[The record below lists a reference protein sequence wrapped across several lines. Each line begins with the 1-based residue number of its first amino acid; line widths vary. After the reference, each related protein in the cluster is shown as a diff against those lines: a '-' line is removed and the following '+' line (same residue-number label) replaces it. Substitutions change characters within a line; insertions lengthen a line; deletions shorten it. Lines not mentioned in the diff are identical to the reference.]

1 MVWEQETGKRYRMSL
16 PHDVYSGIGETT
28 ISTLVDNEDVQ
39 HSSSNS
45 NSSAL
50 RFPECYDGHAEDDD
64 VVDEYQQE
72 TACNGRKNGSNEVVV
87 PENKEDDTESRS
99 SSLCNFAVPP
109 PSGLK
114 VRCCLPTHYNLRCFC
129 STITKLLLI

>member
-1 MVWEQETGKRYRMSL
+1 MLWEQETGKRYCMSL
-16 PHDVYSGIGETT
+16 PHDAYSGIGETT
-28 ISTLVDNEDVQ
+28 ISPLVDNEDVQ

-50 RFPECYDGHAEDDD
+50 RFPECYDEHAEDVD
-64 VVDEYQQE
+64 VVDERQQE
-72 TACNGRKNGSNEVVV
+72 TTCNGRKNGSSEAVV

-109 PSGLK
+109 PFGLK
-114 VRCCLPTHYNLRCFC
+114 VRSCLPKH
-129 STITKLLLI
+129 